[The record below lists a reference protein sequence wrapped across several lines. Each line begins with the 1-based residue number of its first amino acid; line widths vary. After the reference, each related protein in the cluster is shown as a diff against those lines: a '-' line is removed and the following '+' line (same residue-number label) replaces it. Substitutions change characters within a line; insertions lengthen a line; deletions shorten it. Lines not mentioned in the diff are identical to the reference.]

1 MLRLLSMAAVVLC
14 VVWILWSVLHLVILA
29 LMVIGLVVFLPI
41 LLLRWWYSPEWKKS
55 RKEWAQ
61 REASRLN
68 PGALGPDWLPP
79 NVPPRDSER

>member
-1 MLRLLSMAAVVLC
+1 VFRLLSKAALVLFVVGILWWVFHLVVLALA
-14 VVWILWSVLHLVILA
+14 ILVMAIAIPIYLVC
-29 LMVIGLVVFLPI
+29 
-41 LLLRWWYSPEWKKS
+41 WWYSPAWKKS

-79 NVPPRDSER
+79 NAPPRNS